1 MKHDIAGLWKHSDAQ
16 NDQAIYRRNE
26 LEKQFQLPKRLE
38 TIIERMPAS
47 GCLAD
52 IGCDHAYVAIEAVR
66 RGKAARALACDV
78 RKGPLQ
84 QAAEHILCAGLAGK
98 IETRLSDGLEKV
110 APGEADTVVVAGM
123 GGPLMERILQG
134 RLTDFGHFVLSPQSE
149 IPHFRRFLLTEGVQ
163 IDEETMLI
171 DEGKYYV
178 IFNVSQRVDATMKGP
193 GNLASHDV
201 AGDMSVSEDR
211 TDSKAE
217 QAADAPVNAMYVTE
231 EDFLYGGPLLRRLD
245 PVLKSFLEKE
255 KTRYEGILGQTDSA
269 EVRTAYQHCMNA
281 LEAYR

>member
-1 MKHDIAGLWKHSDAQ
+1 M
-16 NDQAIYRRNE
+16 
-26 LEKQFQLPKRLE
+26 EKQFQLPKRLE
-38 TIIERMPAS
+38 TIIERMPTS

-52 IGCDHAYVAIEAVR
+52 VGCDHAYVAIEAVR
-66 RGKAARALACDV
+66 RGRAARALACDV

-134 RLTDFGHFVLSPQSE
+134 RLGEFAHFVLSPQSE
-149 IPHFRRFLLTEGVQ
+149 IPHFRRFLLAEGMQ

-178 IFNVSQRVDATMKGP
+178 ILNVSQR
-193 GNLASHDV
+193 
-201 AGDMSVSEDR
+201 
-211 TDSKAE
+211 
-217 QAADAPVNAMYVTE
+217 ADAASSDSMYVTE
-231 EDFLYGGPLLRRLD
+231 EDFLYGGRLLRRLD

-255 KTRYEGILGQTDSA
+255 KTRYEGILRQTDSL

>member
-1 MKHDIAGLWKHSDAQ
+1 M
-16 NDQAIYRRNE
+16 
-26 LEKQFQLPKRLE
+26 EKQFQLPKRLE
-38 TIIERMPAS
+38 TIIERMPDS

-66 RGKAARALACDV
+66 RGRAARALACDV

-134 RLTDFGHFVLSPQSE
+134 RLGDFAHFVLSPQSE
-149 IPHFRRFLLTEGVQ
+149 IPHFRRFLLAEGMQ

-178 IFNVSQRVDATMKGP
+178 ILNVSQR
-193 GNLASHDV
+193 
-201 AGDMSVSEDR
+201 
-211 TDSKAE
+211 
-217 QAADAPVNAMYVTE
+217 ADAASSDSMYVTE
-231 EDFLYGGPLLRRLD
+231 EDFLYGGRLLRRLD

-255 KTRYEGILGQTDSA
+255 KTRYEGILRQTDSR

>member
-1 MKHDIAGLWKHSDAQ
+1 M
-16 NDQAIYRRNE
+16 
-26 LEKQFQLPKRLE
+26 EKQFQLPKRLE
-38 TIIERMPAS
+38 TIIERMPDS

-66 RGKAARALACDV
+66 RGRAARALACDV

-134 RLTDFGHFVLSPQSE
+134 RLGDFAHFVLSPQSE
-149 IPHFRRFLLTEGVQ
+149 IPHFRRFLLAEGMR

-178 IFNVSQRVDATMKGP
+178 ILNVSKR
-193 GNLASHDV
+193 
-201 AGDMSVSEDR
+201 
-211 TDSKAE
+211 
-217 QAADAPVNAMYVTE
+217 ADAASSDSMYVTE
-231 EDFLYGGPLLRRLD
+231 EDFLYGGRLLHRLD
-245 PVLKSFLEKE
+245 PVLKNFLEKE
-255 KTRYEGILGQTDSA
+255 KTRYEGILRQTDSL

>member
-1 MKHDIAGLWKHSDAQ
+1 M
-16 NDQAIYRRNE
+16 
-26 LEKQFQLPKRLE
+26 EKQFQLPKRLE
-38 TIIERMPAS
+38 TIIERMPTS

-52 IGCDHAYVAIEAVR
+52 VGCDHAYVAIEAVR
-66 RGKAARALACDV
+66 RGRAARALACDV

-98 IETRLSDGLEKV
+98 IETRLSDGLEQV

-134 RLTDFGHFVLSPQSE
+134 RLGDFAHFVLSPQSE
-149 IPHFRRFLLTEGVQ
+149 IPHFRRFLLVEGMQ

-178 IFNVSQRVDATMKGP
+178 ILNVSQR
-193 GNLASHDV
+193 
-201 AGDMSVSEDR
+201 
-211 TDSKAE
+211 
-217 QAADAPVNAMYVTE
+217 ADAASSDSMYVTE
-231 EDFLYGGPLLRRLD
+231 EDFLFGGRLLRRLD

-255 KTRYEGILGQTDSA
+255 KTRYEGILRQTDSL

>member
-1 MKHDIAGLWKHSDAQ
+1 M
-16 NDQAIYRRNE
+16 
-26 LEKQFQLPKRLE
+26 EKQFQLPKRLE
-38 TIIERMPAS
+38 TIIERMPDS

-52 IGCDHAYVAIEAVR
+52 VGCDHAYVAIEAVR
-66 RGKAARALACDV
+66 RGRAARALACDV

-134 RLTDFGHFVLSPQSE
+134 RLADFAHFVLSPQSE
-149 IPHFRRFLLTEGVQ
+149 IPHFRRFLLAEGMQ

-178 IFNVSQRVDATMKGP
+178 ILNVSQR
-193 GNLASHDV
+193 
-201 AGDMSVSEDR
+201 
-211 TDSKAE
+211 
-217 QAADAPVNAMYVTE
+217 ADAASSDSMYVTE
-231 EDFLYGGPLLRRLD
+231 EDFLYGGRLLRRLD

-255 KTRYEGILGQTDSA
+255 KTRYEGILRQTDSL

>member
-1 MKHDIAGLWKHSDAQ
+1 M
-16 NDQAIYRRNE
+16 
-26 LEKQFQLPKRLE
+26 EKQFQLPKRLE

-47 GCLAD
+47 GCIAD

-98 IETRLSDGLEKV
+98 IEPRLSDGLEKV
-110 APGEADTVVVAGM
+110 APGEADSVIIAGM

-134 RLTDFGHFVLSPQSE
+134 RLADFGHFVLSPQSE
-149 IPHFRRFLLTEGVQ
+149 IPHFRRFLLAEGMQ

-178 IFNVSQRVDATMKGP
+178 IFNVSQR
-193 GNLASHDV
+193 
-201 AGDMSVSEDR
+201 
-211 TDSKAE
+211 
-217 QAADAPVNAMYVTE
+217 ADASSDPMYVTE
-231 EDFLYGGPLLRRLD
+231 EDFLYGGRLLRRLD

>member
-1 MKHDIAGLWKHSDAQ
+1 M
-16 NDQAIYRRNE
+16 
-26 LEKQFQLPKRLE
+26 EKQFQLPKRLE
-38 TIIERMPAS
+38 TIIERMPTS

-52 IGCDHAYVAIEAVR
+52 VGCDHAYVAIEAVR
-66 RGKAARALACDV
+66 RGRAARALACDV

-98 IETRLSDGLEKV
+98 IETRLSDGLEQV

-134 RLTDFGHFVLSPQSE
+134 RLGDFAHFVLSPQSE
-149 IPHFRRFLLTEGVQ
+149 IPHFRRFLLTEGMQ
-163 IDEETMLI
+163 INEETMLI

-178 IFNVSQRVDATMKGP
+178 ILNVSQR
-193 GNLASHDV
+193 
-201 AGDMSVSEDR
+201 
-211 TDSKAE
+211 
-217 QAADAPVNAMYVTE
+217 ADAASSDSMYVTE
-231 EDFLYGGPLLRRLD
+231 EDFLYGGRLLRRLD

-255 KTRYEGILGQTDSA
+255 KTRYEGILRQTDSL

>member
-1 MKHDIAGLWKHSDAQ
+1 M
-16 NDQAIYRRNE
+16 
-26 LEKQFQLPKRLE
+26 EKQFQLPKRLE
-38 TIIERMPAS
+38 TIIERMPDA

-66 RGKAARALACDV
+66 RGRAAHDLACDV

-134 RLTDFGHFVLSPQSE
+134 RLGDFAHFVLSPQSE
-149 IPHFRRFLLTEGVQ
+149 IPHFRRFLLAEGMQ

-178 IFNVSQRVDATMKGP
+178 ILNVSQRAAA
-193 GNLASHDV
+193 AS
-201 AGDMSVSEDR
+201 S
-211 TDSKAE
+211 DS
-217 QAADAPVNAMYVTE
+217 MYVTE
-231 EDFLYGGPLLRRLD
+231 EDFLYGGRLLRRLD

-255 KTRYEGILGQTDSA
+255 KTRYEGILRQTDSL

>member
-1 MKHDIAGLWKHSDAQ
+1 M
-16 NDQAIYRRNE
+16 
-26 LEKQFQLPKRLE
+26 EKQFQLPKRLE
-38 TIIERMPAS
+38 TIIERMPDS

-66 RGKAARALACDV
+66 RGRAARALACDV

-134 RLTDFGHFVLSPQSE
+134 RLVDFAHFVLSPQSE
-149 IPHFRRFLLTEGVQ
+149 IPHFRRFLLTEGMQ

-178 IFNVSQRVDATMKGP
+178 ILNVSKRADAT
-193 GNLASHDV
+193 S
-201 AGDMSVSEDR
+201 S
-211 TDSKAE
+211 DS
-217 QAADAPVNAMYVTE
+217 MYVTE
-231 EDFLYGGPLLRRLD
+231 EDFLYGGRLLHRLD

-255 KTRYEGILGQTDSA
+255 KTRYEGILRQTDSL

>member
-1 MKHDIAGLWKHSDAQ
+1 M
-16 NDQAIYRRNE
+16 
-26 LEKQFQLPKRLE
+26 EKQFQLPKRLE
-38 TIIERMPAS
+38 TIIERMPDS

-66 RGKAARALACDV
+66 RGRAARALACDV

-98 IETRLSDGLEKV
+98 IETRLSDGLEQV
-110 APGEADTVVVAGM
+110 APGEADTVLVAGM

-134 RLTDFGHFVLSPQSE
+134 RLGDFAHFVLSPQSE
-149 IPHFRRFLLTEGVQ
+149 IPHFRRFLLTEGMQ
-163 IDEETMLI
+163 INEETMLI

-178 IFNVSQRVDATMKGP
+178 ILNVSQR
-193 GNLASHDV
+193 
-201 AGDMSVSEDR
+201 
-211 TDSKAE
+211 
-217 QAADAPVNAMYVTE
+217 ADAASSDSMYVTE
-231 EDFLYGGPLLRRLD
+231 EDFLYGGRLLRRLD

-255 KTRYEGILGQTDSA
+255 KTRYEGILRQTDSL

-281 LEAYR
+281 LEVYR

>member
-1 MKHDIAGLWKHSDAQ
+1 M
-16 NDQAIYRRNE
+16 
-26 LEKQFQLPKRLE
+26 EKQFQLPKRLE

-66 RGKAARALACDV
+66 RGRAARALACDV

-134 RLTDFGHFVLSPQSE
+134 RLVDFAHFVLSPQSE
-149 IPHFRRFLLTEGVQ
+149 IPHFRRFLLTEGMQ

-178 IFNVSQRVDATMKGP
+178 ILNVSQR
-193 GNLASHDV
+193 
-201 AGDMSVSEDR
+201 
-211 TDSKAE
+211 
-217 QAADAPVNAMYVTE
+217 ADAAFSDSMYVTE
-231 EDFLYGGPLLRRLD
+231 KDFLYGGRLLRRLD
-245 PVLKSFLEKE
+245 PVLESFLEKE
-255 KTRYEGILGQTDSA
+255 KTRYEGILRQTESL

>member
-1 MKHDIAGLWKHSDAQ
+1 M
-16 NDQAIYRRNE
+16 
-26 LEKQFQLPKRLE
+26 EKQFQLPKRLE
-38 TIIERMPAS
+38 NIIERMPAS
-47 GCLAD
+47 SCIAD

-110 APGEADTVVVAGM
+110 APGEADCVIIAGM

-134 RLTDFGHFVLSPQSE
+134 RLADFGHFVLSPQSE
-149 IPHFRRFLLTEGVQ
+149 IPHFRRFLLAEGMQ

-178 IFNVSQRVDATMKGP
+178 IFNVSKR
-193 GNLASHDV
+193 
-201 AGDMSVSEDR
+201 
-211 TDSKAE
+211 
-217 QAADAPVNAMYVTE
+217 ADASSDPMYVTE
-231 EDFLYGGPLLRRLD
+231 EDFLYGGRLLRRLD

-255 KTRYEGILGQTDSA
+255 KTRYEGILRQTDSD

>member
-1 MKHDIAGLWKHSDAQ
+1 M
-16 NDQAIYRRNE
+16 
-26 LEKQFQLPKRLE
+26 EKQFQLPKRLE
-38 TIIERMPAS
+38 TIIERMPDS

-66 RGKAARALACDV
+66 RGRAARALACDV

-134 RLTDFGHFVLSPQSE
+134 RLGDFAHFVLSPQSE
-149 IPHFRRFLLTEGVQ
+149 IPHFRRFLLAEGMQ

-178 IFNVSQRVDATMKGP
+178 ILNVSKR
-193 GNLASHDV
+193 
-201 AGDMSVSEDR
+201 
-211 TDSKAE
+211 
-217 QAADAPVNAMYVTE
+217 ADAASSDSMYVTE
-231 EDFLYGGPLLRRLD
+231 EDFLYGGRLLHRLD

-255 KTRYEGILGQTDSA
+255 KTRYEGILRQTDSL

>member
-1 MKHDIAGLWKHSDAQ
+1 M
-16 NDQAIYRRNE
+16 
-26 LEKQFQLPKRLE
+26 EKQFQLPKRLE
-38 TIIERMPAS
+38 TIIERMPDS

-52 IGCDHAYVAIEAVR
+52 VGCDHAYVAIEAVR
-66 RGKAARALACDV
+66 RGRAARALACDV

-134 RLTDFGHFVLSPQSE
+134 RLGEFAHFVLSPQSE
-149 IPHFRRFLLTEGVQ
+149 IPHFRRFLLAEGMQ

-178 IFNVSQRVDATMKGP
+178 ILNVSQR
-193 GNLASHDV
+193 
-201 AGDMSVSEDR
+201 
-211 TDSKAE
+211 
-217 QAADAPVNAMYVTE
+217 ADAASSDSMYVTE
-231 EDFLYGGPLLRRLD
+231 EDFLYGGRLLRRLD

-255 KTRYEGILGQTDSA
+255 KTRYEGILRQTDSL
-269 EVRTAYQHCMNA
+269 EVRTAYQHCINA

>member
-1 MKHDIAGLWKHSDAQ
+1 M
-16 NDQAIYRRNE
+16 
-26 LEKQFQLPKRLE
+26 EKQFQLPKRLE
-38 TIIERMPAS
+38 TIIERMPDA

-66 RGKAARALACDV
+66 RGRAARALACDV

-98 IETRLSDGLEKV
+98 IEARLSDGLEKV

-134 RLTDFGHFVLSPQSE
+134 RLGDFAHFVLSPQSE
-149 IPHFRRFLLTEGVQ
+149 IPHFRRFLLAEGMQ

-178 IFNVSQRVDATMKGP
+178 ILNVSKRADAT
-193 GNLASHDV
+193 S
-201 AGDMSVSEDR
+201 S
-211 TDSKAE
+211 DS
-217 QAADAPVNAMYVTE
+217 MYVTE
-231 EDFLYGGPLLRRLD
+231 EDFLYGGRLLRRLD

-255 KTRYEGILGQTDSA
+255 KTRYEGILRQTDSL
-269 EVRTAYQHCMNA
+269 EIRTAYQHCMNA

>member
-1 MKHDIAGLWKHSDAQ
+1 M
-16 NDQAIYRRNE
+16 
-26 LEKQFQLPKRLE
+26 EKQFQLPKRLE
-38 TIIERMPAS
+38 TIIERMPDS

-66 RGKAARALACDV
+66 RGRAARALACDV

-98 IETRLSDGLEKV
+98 IETRLSDGLEQV

-134 RLTDFGHFVLSPQSE
+134 RLGDFAHFVLSPQSE
-149 IPHFRRFLLTEGVQ
+149 IPHFRRFLLAEGMQ

-178 IFNVSQRVDATMKGP
+178 ILNVSQR
-193 GNLASHDV
+193 
-201 AGDMSVSEDR
+201 
-211 TDSKAE
+211 
-217 QAADAPVNAMYVTE
+217 ADAASSDSMYVTE
-231 EDFLYGGPLLRRLD
+231 EDFLYGGRLLRRLD

-255 KTRYEGILGQTDSA
+255 KTRYEGILRQTDSL
-269 EVRTAYQHCMNA
+269 EVRTAYQHCINA

>member
-1 MKHDIAGLWKHSDAQ
+1 M
-16 NDQAIYRRNE
+16 
-26 LEKQFQLPKRLE
+26 EKQFQLPKRLE
-38 TIIERMPAS
+38 TIIERMPDA
-47 GCLAD
+47 GCL
-52 IGCDHAYVAIEAVR
+52 GCDHAYVAIEAVR
-66 RGKAARALACDV
+66 RGRAARALACDV

-134 RLTDFGHFVLSPQSE
+134 RLGDFAHFVLSPQSE
-149 IPHFRRFLLTEGVQ
+149 IPHFRRFLLAEGMQ

-178 IFNVSQRVDATMKGP
+178 ILNVSKR
-193 GNLASHDV
+193 
-201 AGDMSVSEDR
+201 
-211 TDSKAE
+211 
-217 QAADAPVNAMYVTE
+217 ADAASSDSMYVTE
-231 EDFLYGGPLLRRLD
+231 EDFLYGGRLLRRLD

-255 KTRYEGILGQTDSA
+255 KTRYEGILRQTDSL

>member
-1 MKHDIAGLWKHSDAQ
+1 M
-16 NDQAIYRRNE
+16 
-26 LEKQFQLPKRLE
+26 EKQFQLPKRLE
-38 TIIERMPAS
+38 TIIERMPTS

-66 RGKAARALACDV
+66 RGRAARALACDV

-98 IETRLSDGLEKV
+98 IETRLSDGLEQV

-134 RLTDFGHFVLSPQSE
+134 RLEDFAHFVLSPQSE
-149 IPHFRRFLLTEGVQ
+149 IPHFRRFLLAEDMQ

-178 IFNVSQRVDATMKGP
+178 ILNVSKRAAA
-193 GNLASHDV
+193 AS
-201 AGDMSVSEDR
+201 S
-211 TDSKAE
+211 DS
-217 QAADAPVNAMYVTE
+217 MYVTE
-231 EDFLYGGPLLRRLD
+231 EDFLYGGRLLRRLD

-255 KTRYEGILGQTDSA
+255 KTRYEGILRQTDSL

>member
-1 MKHDIAGLWKHSDAQ
+1 M
-16 NDQAIYRRNE
+16 
-26 LEKQFQLPKRLE
+26 EKQFQLPKRLE
-38 TIIERMPAS
+38 TIIERMPVS
-47 GCLAD
+47 GCIAD

-110 APGEADTVVVAGM
+110 APGEAGCVIIAGM

-134 RLTDFGHFVLSPQSE
+134 RLADFAHFVLSPQSE
-149 IPHFRRFLLTEGVQ
+149 IPHFRRFLLAEGMQ

-178 IFNVSQRVDATMKGP
+178 IFNVSKR
-193 GNLASHDV
+193 
-201 AGDMSVSEDR
+201 
-211 TDSKAE
+211 
-217 QAADAPVNAMYVTE
+217 ADASSDPMYMTE
-231 EDFLYGGPLLRRLD
+231 EDFLYGGRLLHRLD

-255 KTRYEGILGQTDSA
+255 KTRYEGILRQTDSD

>member
-1 MKHDIAGLWKHSDAQ
+1 M
-16 NDQAIYRRNE
+16 
-26 LEKQFQLPKRLE
+26 EKQFQLPKRLE

-47 GCLAD
+47 GCIAD

-110 APGEADTVVVAGM
+110 APGEADSVIIAGM

-134 RLTDFGHFVLSPQSE
+134 RLADFGHFVLSPQSE
-149 IPHFRRFLLTEGVQ
+149 IPHFRRFLLAEGMQ

-178 IFNVSQRVDATMKGP
+178 IFNVSKR
-193 GNLASHDV
+193 
-201 AGDMSVSEDR
+201 
-211 TDSKAE
+211 
-217 QAADAPVNAMYVTE
+217 ADAASSDSMYVTE
-231 EDFLYGGPLLRRLD
+231 EDFLYGGRLLRRLD

-255 KTRYEGILGQTDSA
+255 KTRYEGILRQTDSL

>member
-1 MKHDIAGLWKHSDAQ
+1 M
-16 NDQAIYRRNE
+16 
-26 LEKQFQLPKRLE
+26 EKQFQLPKRLE
-38 TIIERMPAS
+38 AIIERMPAS
-47 GCLAD
+47 GCIAD

-110 APGEADTVVVAGM
+110 APGEADSVIIAGM

-134 RLTDFGHFVLSPQSE
+134 RLADFGHFVLSPQSE
-149 IPHFRRFLLTEGVQ
+149 IPHFRRFLLAEGMQ

-178 IFNVSQRVDATMKGP
+178 IFNVSKR
-193 GNLASHDV
+193 
-201 AGDMSVSEDR
+201 
-211 TDSKAE
+211 
-217 QAADAPVNAMYVTE
+217 ADAAEAAMASAIRRRAASSDPMYVTE

-255 KTRYEGILGQTDSA
+255 KTRYEGILRQVDSD

>member
-1 MKHDIAGLWKHSDAQ
+1 M
-16 NDQAIYRRNE
+16 
-26 LEKQFQLPKRLE
+26 EKQFQLPKRLE

-66 RGKAARALACDV
+66 RGRAARALACDV

-134 RLTDFGHFVLSPQSE
+134 RLGDFAHFVLSPQSE
-149 IPHFRRFLLTEGVQ
+149 IPHFRRFLLTEGMQ

-178 IFNVSQRVDATMKGP
+178 ILNVSQRADAT
-193 GNLASHDV
+193 S
-201 AGDMSVSEDR
+201 S
-211 TDSKAE
+211 DS
-217 QAADAPVNAMYVTE
+217 MYVTE
-231 EDFLYGGPLLRRLD
+231 EDFLYGGRLLHRLD

-255 KTRYEGILGQTDSA
+255 KTRYEGILRQTDSL
-269 EVRTAYQHCMNA
+269 EIRTAYQHCMNA

>member
-1 MKHDIAGLWKHSDAQ
+1 M
-16 NDQAIYRRNE
+16 
-26 LEKQFQLPKRLE
+26 EKQFQLPKRLE

-47 GCLAD
+47 GCIAD

-110 APGEADTVVVAGM
+110 APGEADSVIIAGM

-134 RLTDFGHFVLSPQSE
+134 RLADFGHFVLSPQSE
-149 IPHFRRFLLTEGVQ
+149 IPHFRRFLLAEGMR

-178 IFNVSQRVDATMKGP
+178 ILNVSQR
-193 GNLASHDV
+193 
-201 AGDMSVSEDR
+201 
-211 TDSKAE
+211 
-217 QAADAPVNAMYVTE
+217 ADASSDPMYVTE
-231 EDFLYGGPLLRRLD
+231 EDFLYGGRLLRRLD

-269 EVRTAYQHCMNA
+269 EVRAAYQHCMNA

>member
-1 MKHDIAGLWKHSDAQ
+1 M
-16 NDQAIYRRNE
+16 
-26 LEKQFQLPKRLE
+26 EKQFQLPKRLE

-47 GCLAD
+47 GCIAD

-134 RLTDFGHFVLSPQSE
+134 RLADFGHFVLSPQSE
-149 IPHFRRFLLTEGVQ
+149 IPHFRRFLLAEGMQ

-178 IFNVSQRVDATMKGP
+178 IFNVSQR
-193 GNLASHDV
+193 
-201 AGDMSVSEDR
+201 
-211 TDSKAE
+211 
-217 QAADAPVNAMYVTE
+217 ADASSDPMYVTE
-231 EDFLYGGPLLRRLD
+231 EDFLYGGRLLRRLD

-255 KTRYEGILGQTDSA
+255 KTRYEGILRQTDSD

>member
-1 MKHDIAGLWKHSDAQ
+1 M
-16 NDQAIYRRNE
+16 
-26 LEKQFQLPKRLE
+26 EKQFQLPKRLE

-110 APGEADTVVVAGM
+110 APGEADTVVIAGM

-134 RLTDFGHFVLSPQSE
+134 RLADFGHFVLSPQSE
-149 IPHFRRFLLTEGVQ
+149 IPHFRRFLLAEGMR
-163 IDEETMLI
+163 IDEETMLV

-178 IFNVSQRVDATMKGP
+178 ILNVSKR
-193 GNLASHDV
+193 
-201 AGDMSVSEDR
+201 
-211 TDSKAE
+211 
-217 QAADAPVNAMYVTE
+217 ADAASDPMYVTE

-269 EVRTAYQHCMNA
+269 EVRAAYQHCMNA

>member
-1 MKHDIAGLWKHSDAQ
+1 M
-16 NDQAIYRRNE
+16 
-26 LEKQFQLPKRLE
+26 EKQFQLPKRLE

-47 GCLAD
+47 GCIAD

-110 APGEADTVVVAGM
+110 APGEADSVIIAGM

-134 RLTDFGHFVLSPQSE
+134 RLADFGHFVLSPQSE
-149 IPHFRRFLLTEGVQ
+149 IPHFRRFLLAEGMQ

-178 IFNVSQRVDATMKGP
+178 IFNVSQR
-193 GNLASHDV
+193 
-201 AGDMSVSEDR
+201 
-211 TDSKAE
+211 
-217 QAADAPVNAMYVTE
+217 ADASSDPMYVTE
-231 EDFLYGGPLLRRLD
+231 EDFLYGGPLLRRVD

-255 KTRYEGILGQTDSA
+255 KTRYEGILRQVDSD

>member
-1 MKHDIAGLWKHSDAQ
+1 M
-16 NDQAIYRRNE
+16 
-26 LEKQFQLPKRLE
+26 EKQFQLPKRLE

-66 RGKAARALACDV
+66 RGRAARALACDV

-134 RLTDFGHFVLSPQSE
+134 RLGDFAHFVLSPQSE
-149 IPHFRRFLLTEGVQ
+149 IPHFRRFLLAEGMQ

-178 IFNVSQRVDATMKGP
+178 ILNVSQR
-193 GNLASHDV
+193 
-201 AGDMSVSEDR
+201 
-211 TDSKAE
+211 
-217 QAADAPVNAMYVTE
+217 ADAAASDSMYVTE
-231 EDFLYGGPLLRRLD
+231 EDFLYGGRLLRRLN

-255 KTRYEGILGQTDSA
+255 KTRYEGILRQTDSL

>member
-1 MKHDIAGLWKHSDAQ
+1 M
-16 NDQAIYRRNE
+16 
-26 LEKQFQLPKRLE
+26 EKQFQLPKRLE
-38 TIIERMPAS
+38 TIIERMPDS

-66 RGKAARALACDV
+66 RGRAARALACDV

-98 IETRLSDGLEKV
+98 IETRLSDGLEQV

-134 RLTDFGHFVLSPQSE
+134 RLGDFAHFVLSPQSE
-149 IPHFRRFLLTEGVQ
+149 IPHFRRFLLAEGMQ

-178 IFNVSQRVDATMKGP
+178 ILNVSKR
-193 GNLASHDV
+193 
-201 AGDMSVSEDR
+201 
-211 TDSKAE
+211 
-217 QAADAPVNAMYVTE
+217 ADAASSDSMYVTE
-231 EDFLYGGPLLRRLD
+231 EDFLFGGRLLRRLD

-255 KTRYEGILGQTDSA
+255 KTRYEGILRQTDSL
-269 EVRTAYQHCMNA
+269 EVCTAYQHCMNA

>member
-1 MKHDIAGLWKHSDAQ
+1 M
-16 NDQAIYRRNE
+16 
-26 LEKQFQLPKRLE
+26 EKQFQLPKRLE
-38 TIIERMPAS
+38 TIIERMPDS

-66 RGKAARALACDV
+66 RGRAARALACDV

-134 RLTDFGHFVLSPQSE
+134 RLGDFAHFVLSPQSE
-149 IPHFRRFLLTEGVQ
+149 IPHFRRFLLTEGMQ

-178 IFNVSQRVDATMKGP
+178 ILNVSQR
-193 GNLASHDV
+193 
-201 AGDMSVSEDR
+201 
-211 TDSKAE
+211 
-217 QAADAPVNAMYVTE
+217 ADAASSDSMYVTE
-231 EDFLYGGPLLRRLD
+231 EDFLYGGRLLRRLD
-245 PVLKSFLEKE
+245 SVLKSFLEKE
-255 KTRYEGILGQTDSA
+255 KTRYEGILRQTDSL

>member
-1 MKHDIAGLWKHSDAQ
+1 M
-16 NDQAIYRRNE
+16 
-26 LEKQFQLPKRLE
+26 EKQFQLPKRLE

-66 RGKAARALACDV
+66 RGRAARALACDV

-134 RLTDFGHFVLSPQSE
+134 RLADFAHFVLSPQSE
-149 IPHFRRFLLTEGVQ
+149 IPHFRRFLLAEGMQ

-178 IFNVSQRVDATMKGP
+178 ILNVSKR
-193 GNLASHDV
+193 
-201 AGDMSVSEDR
+201 
-211 TDSKAE
+211 
-217 QAADAPVNAMYVTE
+217 ADAAFSDSMYVTE
-231 EDFLYGGPLLRRLD
+231 KDFLYGGRLLRRLD
-245 PVLKSFLEKE
+245 PVLESFLEKE
-255 KTRYEGILGQTDSA
+255 KTRYEGILRQTESL

>member
-1 MKHDIAGLWKHSDAQ
+1 M
-16 NDQAIYRRNE
+16 
-26 LEKQFQLPKRLE
+26 EKQFQLPKRLE

-47 GCLAD
+47 GCIAD

-66 RGKAARALACDV
+66 RGKAVRALACDV

-110 APGEADTVVVAGM
+110 APGEADSVIIAGM

-134 RLTDFGHFVLSPQSE
+134 RLADFGHFVLSPQSE
-149 IPHFRRFLLTEGVQ
+149 IPHFRHFLLAESMR

-178 IFNVSQRVDATMKGP
+178 IFNVSQR
-193 GNLASHDV
+193 
-201 AGDMSVSEDR
+201 
-211 TDSKAE
+211 
-217 QAADAPVNAMYVTE
+217 ADASSDPMYMTE
-231 EDFLYGGPLLRRLD
+231 EDFLYGGRLLRRLD

-255 KTRYEGILGQTDSA
+255 KTRYEGILRQTDSD

-281 LEAYR
+281 LEVYR

>member
-1 MKHDIAGLWKHSDAQ
+1 M
-16 NDQAIYRRNE
+16 
-26 LEKQFQLPKRLE
+26 EKQFQLPKRLE
-38 TIIERMPAS
+38 TIIERMPDS

-66 RGKAARALACDV
+66 RGRAARALACDV

-98 IETRLSDGLEKV
+98 IETRLSDGLEQV

-134 RLTDFGHFVLSPQSE
+134 RLGDFAHFVLSPQSE
-149 IPHFRRFLLTEGVQ
+149 IPHFRRFLLTEGMQ
-163 IDEETMLI
+163 INEETMLI

-178 IFNVSQRVDATMKGP
+178 ILNVSQR
-193 GNLASHDV
+193 
-201 AGDMSVSEDR
+201 
-211 TDSKAE
+211 
-217 QAADAPVNAMYVTE
+217 ADAASSDSMYVTE
-231 EDFLYGGPLLRRLD
+231 EDFLYGGRLLRRLD

-255 KTRYEGILGQTDSA
+255 KTRYEGILRQTDSL
-269 EVRTAYQHCMNA
+269 EVRTAYQHCINA

>member
-1 MKHDIAGLWKHSDAQ
+1 M
-16 NDQAIYRRNE
+16 
-26 LEKQFQLPKRLE
+26 EKQFQLPKRLE

-47 GCLAD
+47 GCIAD

-110 APGEADTVVVAGM
+110 APGEADSVIIAGM

-134 RLTDFGHFVLSPQSE
+134 RLADFGHFVLSPQSE
-149 IPHFRRFLLTEGVQ
+149 IPHFRRFLLAAGMQ

-178 IFNVSQRVDATMKGP
+178 IFNVSKR
-193 GNLASHDV
+193 
-201 AGDMSVSEDR
+201 
-211 TDSKAE
+211 
-217 QAADAPVNAMYVTE
+217 ADASSDPMYVTE
-231 EDFLYGGPLLRRLD
+231 EDFLYGGRLLRRLD

-255 KTRYEGILGQTDSA
+255 KTRYEGILRQTDSD

>member
-1 MKHDIAGLWKHSDAQ
+1 M
-16 NDQAIYRRNE
+16 
-26 LEKQFQLPKRLE
+26 EKQFQLPKRLE
-38 TIIERMPAS
+38 TIIERMPDS

-52 IGCDHAYVAIEAVR
+52 VGCDHAYVAIEAVR
-66 RGKAARALACDV
+66 RGRAARALACDV

-110 APGEADTVVVAGM
+110 VPGEADTVVVAGM

-134 RLTDFGHFVLSPQSE
+134 RLGDFAHFVLSPQSE
-149 IPHFRRFLLTEGVQ
+149 IPHFRRFLLAEGMQ

-178 IFNVSQRVDATMKGP
+178 ILNVSQR
-193 GNLASHDV
+193 
-201 AGDMSVSEDR
+201 
-211 TDSKAE
+211 
-217 QAADAPVNAMYVTE
+217 ADAASSDSMYVTE
-231 EDFLYGGPLLRRLD
+231 EDFLYGGCLLRRLD

-255 KTRYEGILGQTDSA
+255 KTRYEGILRQTDSR